1 MADGKGKSAN
11 GSQSG
16 ARWHSEERFT
26 AFRLE
31 RAREQAP
38 IGEDVLASILA

>member
-26 AFRLE
+26 AFRLSA
-31 RAREQAP
+31 RASKHP
-38 IGEDVLASILA
+38 SVKMF